1 MQLLGVD
8 IGGTFTDAVL
18 LDTASGELRS
28 AKALSS
34 VSEPEKGLLAVL
46 SELGIRPEEP
56 DRFVHGTT
64 LVTNLLIERAGSV
77 VGLITTAGFRD
88 ILEIQ
93 RSHRWDLYDLQW
105 RKTEPL
111 VPRDLRLEV
120 TERTL
125 SDGAIGRAPQQEE
138 VLAAADALLS
148 VGAEVIA
155 ICFINSHLNGSNEHQ
170 AAHWIRRHLPEVP
183 LSLSSIVD
191 PQPREYERLSTAVIN
206 AYAIPAIVMYLHRLE
221 SSIRPDVLFMHH
233 GGGLMPAAVAIDHP
247 ARLVL
252 SGPAGGVTAAV
263 STVSTGEALV
273 PHGNLLTFDMG
284 GTSTDVCLVV
294 ESQPRRSAEI
304 EVVRGIPLR
313 GDALGIET
321 VGAGGGSIATIDAGG
336 ALQVGPRSA
345 GADPGPACYRRGGR
359 EPTVTDANL
368 LLGILNAKR
377 FLGGEIELDEGAA
390 QEAIGRLARRL
401 NIATED
407 IAKGIHQVVNANM
420 AQLIRG
426 VTAKNG
432 VNPRDIVLVSY
443 GGAGGQHA
451 YGVAEI
457 VGCPEVIFPRGA
469 STFSAL
475 GLVLARPQTTET
487 RTKLAPLDALEFT
500 ALAREFEELE
510 AVGRGHLFLP
520 EDERSTVE
528 RRVAMRYIG
537 QSHEVWVTLN
547 PGDDRDALYRR
558 FETTHRS
565 MFGTMLGDPAEVI
578 SISATVSLERVAVP
592 AVLRRSSHR
601 ESPEILP
608 KRSRYVA
615 LFGSDVPVFDG
626 DSLPVGTEMQGPVL
640 IDEPDTV
647 IVVPPRGRLGVEE
660 QAWRLKL
667 R

>member
-1 MQLLGVD
+1 
-8 IGGTFTDAVL
+8 
-18 LDTASGELRS
+18 
-28 AKALSS
+28 
-34 VSEPEKGLLAVL
+34 
-46 SELGIRPEEP
+46 
-56 DRFVHGTT
+56 
-64 LVTNLLIERAGSV
+64 
-77 VGLITTAGFRD
+77 
-88 ILEIQ
+88 
-93 RSHRWDLYDLQW
+93 
-105 RKTEPL
+105 
-111 VPRDLRLEV
+111 
-120 TERTL
+120 
-125 SDGAIGRAPQQEE
+125 
-138 VLAAADALLS
+138 
-148 VGAEVIA
+148 
-155 ICFINSHLNGSNEHQ
+155 
-170 AAHWIRRHLPEVP
+170 
-183 LSLSSIVD
+183 
-191 PQPREYERLSTAVIN
+191 
-206 AYAIPAIVMYLHRLE
+206 
-221 SSIRPDVLFMHH
+221 
-233 GGGLMPAAVAIDHP
+233 MPAAVAIDHP

-263 STVSTGEALV
+263 STVSTEKALV

-407 IAKGIHQVVNANM
+407 MATGIHQVVNANM

-457 VGCPEVIFPRGA
+457 VGCPEVLFPHAA

-475 GLVLARPQTTET
+475 GLVLARPQTTE
-487 RTKLAPLDALEFT
+487 
-500 ALAREFEELE
+500 
-510 AVGRGHLFLP
+510 
-520 EDERSTVE
+520 
-528 RRVAMRYIG
+528 
-537 QSHEVWVTLN
+537 
-547 PGDDRDALYRR
+547 
-558 FETTHRS
+558 
-565 MFGTMLGDPAEVI
+565 
-578 SISATVSLERVAVP
+578 LERNSLHSMRLSSPPLP
-592 AVLRRSSHR
+592 ANSKNSKQSVELNCCYLKTSARRSSAG
-601 ESPEILP
+601 LP
-608 KRSRYVA
+608 CA
-615 LFGSDVPVFDG
+615 
-626 DSLPVGTEMQGPVL
+626 T
-640 IDEPDTV
+640 
-647 IVVPPRGRLGVEE
+647 
-660 QAWRLKL
+660 
-667 R
+667 